1 MEIPFTVTI
10 TKEDLEPFLE
20 DLLGKTLIPKTEF
33 REAHYHR
40 NMKTAISDGIEI
52 KQIIH
57 IKESVEV
64 VPFPTV
70 EFVIDYIQ
78 DKAMDRSVDYLLDV
92 VGTYLAIK
100 LAKLVKANLKI
111 GEIDVPIDKNKIIKA
126 FRDQIDRI
134 KEKFNKK

>member
-33 REAHYHR
+33 REVHYHR
-40 NMKTAISDGIEI
+40 NMKTTISDGIEI

-64 VPFPTV
+64 VLFPTV

-78 DKAMDRSVDYLLDV
+78 DKALDRSVDYLLDI

-111 GEIDVPIDKNKIIKA
+111 GGIDVPIDKNKIIKA